1 MMAPWG
7 KQLILLGLVLILV
20 GLVLS
25 YGAPLLKG
33 YKNPLDFRFKSGNS
47 IVYFPLGSSILI
59 SIVLSFLIYLFK
71 K

>member
-1 MMAPWG
+1 MMAHWG

-33 YKNPLDFRFKSGNS
+33 YKKPSRLSVQIGEQYS
-47 IVYFPLGSSILI
+47 LFPLGSSILI